1 MAFHR
6 LIMVKLTRRRRQGL
20 NGNVEIHR
28 TQSIGMKMIE
38 KNAKTIQ
45 TDGINMAANAA
56 ARAALFDV

>member
-1 MAFHR
+1 
-6 LIMVKLTRRRRQGL
+6 
-20 NGNVEIHR
+20 
-28 TQSIGMKMIE
+28 MKMIE